1 MTDQES
7 VSKYPKIDS
16 MGLITADAGTG
27 HGGIT
32 AVMKLTKMLIE
43 LAAMLIVTSTD
54 ACDHE
59 FIVNTTNPN
68 IKPLI
73 TVLLNVDQRDLT
85 CAQIQ
90 AVDDDWTS
98 QAGPQTV

>member
-1 MTDQES
+1 
-7 VSKYPKIDS
+7 
-16 MGLITADAGTG
+16 
-27 HGGIT
+27 
-32 AVMKLTKMLIE
+32 
-43 LAAMLIVTSTD
+43 MLIVTSTD

-73 TVLLNVDQRDLT
+73 TVLLNVDQRGLT

-98 QAGPQTV
+98 KAGLKPFDMAVTETLNSMGKRCPGPQILERDSIQVQL